1 MRSWPRCARPPEPRD
16 ATRYPMPMSALI
28 CLSTCPDRAAAERI
42 ADALVEERLAACV
55 NIVPGLTSVYRWQDQ
70 IRRDEELLLVI
81 KTHSDRLDALRQRID
96 ELHPYELPELIAVEA
111 ADGLPAYLDW
121 VRAETRPA

>member
-1 MRSWPRCARPPEPRD
+1 
-16 ATRYPMPMSALI
+16 MSALI
-28 CLSTCPDRAAAERI
+28 CLSTCPERETAERI

>member
-1 MRSWPRCARPPEPRD
+1 MA
-16 ATRYPMPMSALI
+16 ALV
-28 CLSTCPDRAAAERI
+28 CLASCPDTAI
-42 ADALVEERLAACV
+42 ATTVPETLVEARLAACV

>member
-1 MRSWPRCARPPEPRD
+1 
-16 ATRYPMPMSALI
+16 MSALI
-28 CLSTCPDRAAAERI
+28 CLSTCPERETAERI

-70 IRRDEELLLVI
+70 IRRDEELFLVI